1 MLQIE
6 NVADRELTTLRVS
19 GNLTGSDVPQL
30 EQAWEGAKS
39 SPVVRVDLCAVT
51 SIDCRG
57 QELLKR
63 MFSDGAQFSV
73 ASHGPRFCCN
83 QSSPPLDN
91 DRSACQTSR
100 LHLS

>member
-6 NVADRELTTLRVS
+6 SVTNRELATLRVS
-19 GNLTGSDVPQL
+19 GDLTGFDVLQL
-30 EQAWEGAKS
+30 ERSWEGAKS
-39 SPVVRVDLCAVT
+39 SAAVRVDLCAVK

-73 ASHGPRFCCN
+73 APHGPRFSCS
-83 QSSPPLDN
+83 QSSLLLETTAMPVK
-91 DRSACQTSR
+91 
-100 LHLS
+100 

>member
-6 NVADRELTTLRVS
+6 NLIDRELTTLRVT
-19 GNLTGSDVPQL
+19 GDLTGSDVLQL
-30 EQAWEGAKS
+30 EHSWEEARS
-39 SPVVRVDLCAVT
+39 SAAVRVDLCAVK

-73 ASHGPRFCCN
+73 PLHGPRFSCN
-83 QSSPPLDN
+83 QSSLPLET
-91 DRSACQTSR
+91 AAMPVK
-100 LHLS
+100 